1 MILIDAVVTWV
12 IAGLITVLIAVVG
25 YSLKVGSKI
34 LKKVNEFM
42 QKQIVKNEVNEK
54 AHSDVHVRL
63 NSHSKQLDNHERRI
77 TTIEVRN
84 DI

>member
-25 YSLKVGSKI
+25 YFLKVGSKI
-34 LKKVNEFM
+34 LLNVNEFM

-54 AHSDVHVRL
+54 AHSDVRVRL

>member
-12 IAGLITVLIAVVG
+12 IAGLITVLIAVVS
-25 YSLKVGSKI
+25 YFLKVGSKI
-34 LKKVNEFM
+34 LLNVNEFM

-54 AHSDVHVRL
+54 AHSDVRVRL